1 MAELLYDHR
10 EEASG
15 IPSILRERGIAVA
28 AEQLPVAD
36 YIVSDKV
43 AIERK
48 SAEDFVSSLKDGRL
62 FSQAER
68 IREQFKVAILVLEG
82 EPRWKK
88 PSVLGAKASLARH
101 GISVFQVRDIEET
114 ATVIRLL
121 HGQENKAGKE
131 LRRPKA
137 TRKLRGTDE
146 IAEDALAALPGIST
160 GKAQTLLQH
169 FGSLRGVLCASAEEL
184 QEVEG
189 IGKKTAESLHST
201 FSHNHGEVPW

>member
-15 IPSILRERGIAVA
+15 IPDLLREQGIDLA

-36 YIVSDKV
+36 YIVSEKV

-68 IREQFKVAILVLEG
+68 IREHFPIAILILEG

-88 PSVLGAKASLARH
+88 PSILGAKASLARH
-101 GISVFQVRDIEET
+101 GISVVGVKNAEET
-114 ATVIRLL
+114 ATMIRLL
-121 HGQENKAGKE
+121 HGQENRDGKD

-137 TRKLRGTDE
+137 TRKLRGSDE
-146 IAEDALAALPGIST
+146 IAEDALAAMPGIST
-160 GKAQTLLQH
+160 GKAATLLQH
-169 FGSLRGVLCASAEEL
+169 FGSLKGVILASTEEL

-189 IGKKTAESLHST
+189 IGKKTAETLQDA
-201 FSHNHGEVPW
+201 FSHSHGELPW